1 MSSSSD
7 TLFGIGKTSLPDHLN
22 PYKAR
27 VLHFCYMHVYNSV
40 ADMCEASGYSVQY
53 DRVTVSCSGTPLC
66 GREPWLHC
74 NQDIM
79 QVRCIEYCILDTL
92 AFIKEKHCSQEPL
105 RFEMHPSICSY
116 LYAKSA
122 PDSRQT
128 STYVQEAWYD
138 FLTNG
143 GCTIVDIRPVSQ
155 ESRDMERGEAWAQI
169 AAYNPA
175 SIKTLKVFNMY
186 VVALTKH
193 VRQTVDHVCNTVVK
207 DLGNDSIGSNALV
220 VSMKRDL
227 REVLLR
233 AVNFENDKV

>member
-1 MSSSSD
+1 MASSSD
-7 TLFGIGKTSLPDHLN
+7 TLFGAEKTSFPDHLN

-27 VLHFCYMHVYNSV
+27 VLHFCYMHVYSSV
-40 ADMCEASGYSVQY
+40 ADMCHASGYSVQY
-53 DRVTVSCSGTPLC
+53 DRVTVSCSGAPLC

-92 AFIKEKHCSQEPL
+92 AFIKEKHCRKEPL

-116 LYAKSA
+116 LYANTASDTRKA
-122 PDSRQT
+122 A
-128 STYVQEAWYD
+128 TYVQTAWYD

-169 AAYNPA
+169 AAYNHA
-175 SIKTLKVFNMY
+175 SIQTLKVFNMHL
-186 VVALTKH
+186 VALTKH
-193 VRQTVDHVCNTVVK
+193 VRNTVDHVCNTVVN
-207 DLGNDSIGSNALV
+207 DPGNDSIGSNALV